1 MGYGKNNY
9 NMIDYIRNIAK
20 LLLLFT
26 VMGGVSSCDQENI
39 VNEYSNGQCYLTYY
53 GDRTPLQPL
62 NAAIGGIN
70 TFCII
75 WEAPGPSQTSY
86 YLNAN
91 LPGQEM
97 EKVLVNSQ
105 STLQRPIQLG
115 KDNSKGIII
124 GRSSMQ
130 NGDIYV
136 YDRVC
141 PNCFTQHRNTKYIVQ
156 FDKNASNVTCSSC
169 HRTYGLLNGG
179 VVVNGDNG
187 EKLLRYRAYCNGTT
201 LNIQNP

>member
-1 MGYGKNNY
+1 M
-9 NMIDYIRNIAK
+9 
-20 LLLLFT
+20 LLLFA
-26 VMGGVSSCDQENI
+26 VMGGVSSCEQDGI
-39 VNEYSNGQCYLTYY
+39 VNEYCNGQCYLTYY
-53 GDRTPLQPL
+53 GDRTPLEPL

-70 TFCII
+70 TFCMITVN
-75 WEAPGPSQTSY
+75 PGPTATSY
-86 YLNAN
+86 YLIAN
-91 LPGQEM
+91 LPGRDA

-115 KDNSKGIII
+115 KDNSKGVII

-130 NGDIYV
+130 DGGLYV
-136 YDRVC
+136 FDRVC

-156 FDKNASNVTCSSC
+156 FDKNASNVTCSNC

-179 VVVNGDNG
+179 VVVSGDNG
-187 EKLLRYRAYCNGTT
+187 EKLLRYKAYYNGTT